1 MVKKLLSV
9 LAIVVALMVSA
20 MAAPVGAAQ
29 LKGTYAFQVLG
40 VSNSYGYYN
49 SKNVWVNLNNG
60 NDCPKNVGCF
70 NQSFGKLAVGVIS
83 FNGAGVAKFVSFKQ
97 YDPSNQS
104 GGGPTVNV
112 AYKYT
117 VSGTIGNLTIS
128 GPKGGIV
135 GLTLGAPNAA
145 GIMQVVQLFVN
156 DTNPSSG
163 TAILQ

>member
-1 MVKKLLSV
+1 
-9 LAIVVALMVSA
+9 
-20 MAAPVGAAQ
+20 
-29 LKGTYAFQVLG
+29 
-40 VSNSYGYYN
+40 
-49 SKNVWVNLNNG
+49 
-60 NDCPKNVGCF
+60 
-70 NQSFGKLAVGVIS
+70 
-83 FNGAGVAKFVSFKQ
+83 
-97 YDPSNQS
+97 
-104 GGGPTVNV
+104 V